1 MNLVKQNHM
10 DFHSRLDYFQ
20 FFFSTWDFLLF
31 TSCQK
36 RAIPMFEV
44 KMAGTSLLAPLRFV
58 SLMLNVI
65 VTSEL
70 LVVTSDNDLACG
82 SNHNVSQ

>member
-1 MNLVKQNHM
+1 
-10 DFHSRLDYFQ
+10 
-20 FFFSTWDFLLF
+20 
-31 TSCQK
+31 
-36 RAIPMFEV
+36 MFEV